1 MSQNSNLNHT
11 IKVTNLVGQVGCLT
25 GIVAL
30 VIIGVAFVAGRFLDN
45 YFGTQG
51 VFTVIFLL
59 GSFPITL
66 FAMVKISLHL
76 VAKAQKELNSSQEKK
91 EEQSESETTEKE
103 ETRK

>member
-1 MSQNSNLNHT
+1 
-11 IKVTNLVGQVGCLT
+11 VTNLVGQVGCLT

-30 VIIGVAFVAGRFLDN
+30 VIIGVAFIAGRFLDN

-51 VFTVIFLL
+51 VFTVIFML

-76 VAKAQKELNSSQEKK
+76 VAKAQKELNSSQE
-91 EEQSESETTEKE
+91 EQSESETTEKE
-103 ETRK
+103 ETPK